1 MRDVVATL
9 YRADEAQRADIQRTL
24 ASALAGASDVAFA
37 YLHGSFLDGA
47 RFHDVDVGVYLI
59 GPAAEHARRA
69 LALSDRLSSEVGLPV
84 DVRPLNDAPVSF
96 RFHVVRGKLLFSR
109 DDETLA
115 DLIERT
121 VQQYL
126 DMAPLLRRATV
137 EAFGP

>member
-1 MRDVVATL
+1 MRDVVAKL
-9 YRADEAQRADIQRTL
+9 YRADEVQRADIQRTL
-24 ASALAGASDVAFA
+24 ASALAGASDVVFA

-59 GPAAEHARRA
+59 GPSETHARRA
-69 LALSDRLSSEVGLPV
+69 LELSDRLSSEVGVPV
-84 DVRPLNDAPVSF
+84 DARPLNDAPVSF

-109 DDETLA
+109 DEETLA

-121 VQQYL
+121 VQRYL

>member
-1 MRDVVATL
+1 MIAKL
-9 YRADEAQRADIQRTL
+9 YRADEMQRVAIQRTL
-24 ASALAGASDVAFA
+24 ARALADASDVVFA

-47 RFHDVDVGVYLI
+47 RFHDVDVGVYLM
-59 GPAAEHARRA
+59 GPSEEHARRA
-69 LALSDRLSSEVGLPV
+69 LELSDRLSSEVGVPV
-84 DVRPLNDAPVSF
+84 DVRSLNDAPVSF

-115 DLIERT
+115 DLIEHT
-121 VQQYL
+121 VQRYL